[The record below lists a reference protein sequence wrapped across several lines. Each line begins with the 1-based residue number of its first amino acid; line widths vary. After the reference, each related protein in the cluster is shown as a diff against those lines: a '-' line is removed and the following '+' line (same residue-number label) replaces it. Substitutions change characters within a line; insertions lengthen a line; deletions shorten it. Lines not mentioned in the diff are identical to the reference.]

1 MKAAQVE
8 KLRHHSDEDI
18 DWLYR
23 YISALESVVTPEQID
38 VAVAQANRGW
48 ASVKDLPGTPVVQ

>member
-1 MKAAQVE
+1 MKADQVE

-23 YISALESVVTPEQID
+23 YIVALEGIATPDQID

-48 ASVKDLPGTPVVQ
+48 ASVNDLPVKAPS